1 NGANP
6 TLGERV
12 QIRAPWRKC
21 QTINAAG
28 SQHVIKFRRE
38 LRIAVMD
45 QAAMVAEPAGCLVDR
60 IAGHLN
66 HPRLYRMPGQ
76 TSECHPP
83 ALQIQE
89 EEDVINDETAPC
101 QDLDGEE

>member
-1 NGANP
+1 MVALRMIMRHELVQSSVERAFAEQDELGKALLLNGANP

-12 QIRAPWRKC
+12 QIRAPWRTW

-66 HPRLYRMPGQ
+66 HPRL
-76 TSECHPP
+76 
-83 ALQIQE
+83 
-89 EEDVINDETAPC
+89 
-101 QDLDGEE
+101 